1 MMAITSEANRSLGR
15 ALVVDVFS
23 RLVVNMLRKVRDEFP
38 DADEFTWPSHRGR

>member
-15 ALVVDVFS
+15 DLVVDVFS

-38 DADEFTWPSHRGR
+38 RCRRV